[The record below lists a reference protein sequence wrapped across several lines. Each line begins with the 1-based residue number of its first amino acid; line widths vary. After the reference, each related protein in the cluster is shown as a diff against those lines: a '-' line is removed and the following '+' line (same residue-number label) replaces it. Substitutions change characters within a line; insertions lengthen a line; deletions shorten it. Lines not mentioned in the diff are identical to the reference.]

1 MGLSGMD
8 SYSNQFTIKELAFV
22 QSVSN
27 MFLSF
32 PRRASLIVGHLD
44 QLESVI
50 FSAFILSSMSDTVR
64 LVIQSGSEGTNIV
77 ADGLLSIA
85 SISDMT
91 GIPRQTVRRK
101 CSDLEARGIIVR
113 EQSRLYRCI
122 IPKALVEEMAS
133 QVGGIIKIN
142 EKLNVK

>member
-1 MGLSGMD
+1 MD
-8 SYSNQFTIKELAFV
+8 SYSKQFTIKELAFV

>member
-1 MGLSGMD
+1 MD